1 MVYST
6 NEGLQ
11 FTKQGILDIYGVI
24 SSRNAMA
31 SQGILEM
38 IAEDYRE
45 YDNLSSTLAH
55 IRELRDL
62 RDKAD
67 PTKREQYEQELEV
80 AEKIAKLRS

>member
-1 MVYST
+1 MV
-6 NEGLQ
+6 
-11 FTKQGILDIYGVI
+11 
-24 SSRNAMA
+24 
-31 SQGILEM
+31 
-38 IAEDYRE
+38 AEDYRE

-67 PTKREQYEQELEV
+67 PTKRKQYEQELEV